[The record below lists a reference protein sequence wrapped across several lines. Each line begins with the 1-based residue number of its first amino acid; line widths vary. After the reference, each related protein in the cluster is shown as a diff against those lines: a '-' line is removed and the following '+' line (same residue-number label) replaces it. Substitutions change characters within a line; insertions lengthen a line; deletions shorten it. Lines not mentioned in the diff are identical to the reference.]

1 MRKNYIKKEDY
12 DFYSIEMPLKIAF
25 SRKRKNF
32 ILRELEKMHP
42 KLTASCFI
50 KSWFRLKKGKIQAFV
65 AVIEKN
71 LIAGYKKQFSL
82 GNLYIPEKGKFVLS
96 GSKYSIFA
104 GIFLLLIAG
113 IFSGKMIYETFFQKK
128 KISADEKLSLSND
141 KKINS
146 EAILPVLLAPSELVA
161 AVFSSVSKNGGRISS
176 FSWER
181 GICTFSINGCS
192 SEDVAQAQYCVVS
205 YKDNKPHFTLA
216 VPVSE
221 KTDFTNEDNES
232 SDAENSPYSQFR
244 KSLEN
249 ASNARDLIE
258 TLRKMRSTGEIELLT
273 PENFN
278 QKNRNN
284 AENSRNQDE
293 NPENKKVDCQSSI
306 KKVREELFRL
316 GASIQQEHLTEKS
329 AEFEFSVPEEIFY
342 SALKICG
349 TEAKK
354 IGWKETSFSVE
365 KSGSQNHVKVAF
377 SREKEDQNI
386 NACFS
391 PLLLTASYAWLF
403 KSESLKL
410 VPKSAPL
417 FTAAKNRPFENR
429 EKMKNWN
436 SQEKREKL
444 GEIKRNDGFTYVYYK
459 KSDGKI
465 TCERKEAVNAM

>member
-1 MRKNYIKKEDY
+1 MRKIYIKKEDY

-32 ILRELEKMHP
+32 LLRELEKLHP

-50 KSWFRLKKGKIQAFV
+50 KSWLCLKKGKIQAFV
-65 AVIEKN
+65 AVIEKKF
-71 LIAGYKKQFSL
+71 IAGYKKQFSL
-82 GNLYIPEKGKFVLS
+82 GNLYIPEKGNFVLS

-104 GIFLLLIAG
+104 GIFLLLIAV
-113 IFSGKMIYETFFQKK
+113 IFSWKTIYETFFQRK
-128 KISADEKLSLSND
+128 KIFADEKMSLSSD
-141 KKINS
+141 KRINP
-146 EAILPVLLAPSELVA
+146 EAVLPVLLAPSELVV
-161 AVFSSVSKNGGRISS
+161 AVFSSVSKNGGRITS

-205 YKDNKPHFTLA
+205 YKDNKPRFKLS

-221 KTDFTNEDNES
+221 KTDFADEDNEN
-232 SDAENSPYSQFR
+232 SDVEISPYSQFK

-273 PENFN
+273 PESFN

-284 AENSRNQDE
+284 AEKSQNQDE
-293 NPENKKVDCQSSI
+293 NPENQKVDCQSSI
-306 KKVREELFRL
+306 KKVREEFFRL

-329 AEFEFSVPEEIFY
+329 SEFEFSVSEEIFY

-349 TEAKK
+349 MEAKK

-365 KSGSQNHVKVAF
+365 KSGNQNHVKVVF
-377 SREKEDQNI
+377 SREKENQNI

-403 KSESLKL
+403 KSESLNV

-417 FTAAKNRPFENR
+417 FTVAKNLPFENR
-429 EKMKNWN
+429 EKTKNRN

-465 TCERKEAVNAM
+465 SCERKEAVNAM